1 MIFSFLVLLVGFQ
14 IKHFL
19 ADYLLQPGW
28 MLQGKGSIA
37 AAGGYIHA
45 GVHSACSAIVLV
57 VAGVPPGLT
66 AVLAVAEFVVHYLL
80 DFSKIRYSAGVDEAR
95 EPAKY
100 WGMFGF
106 DQLMH
111 QLTYAAMIY
120 FALSELM
127 EIPA

>member
-14 IKHFL
+14 IKHFV
-19 ADYLLQPGW
+19 ADYLLQPSW
-28 MLQGKGSIA
+28 ILQGKGSIA
-37 AAGGYIHA
+37 SLGGYIHA
-45 GVHSACSAIVLV
+45 GVHSACSVIVLV
-57 VAGVPPGLT
+57 VAGVPLALT
-66 AVLAVAEFVVHYLL
+66 AMLVVAEFFVHYLL
-80 DFSKIRYSAGVDEAR
+80 DFSKIRYSAGVDETR

-120 FALSELM
+120 FALRDL
-127 EIPA
+127 IAVPV